1 MFRAAKERLR
11 TLRKWRE
18 NRRILGEHF
27 DDDGD
32 EQVGRFRKG
41 KVYGCRRAN
50 CGLCQAHKHPRELSV
65 QEKREALDETDA

>member
-18 NRRILGEHF
+18 NRRIVGG
-27 DDDGD
+27 DGD

-65 QEKREALDETDA
+65 QEQREALDETDA